1 MPENNNRRNYN
12 FRFAMSGLLIVCGG
26 LLFYYIL
33 FHFDRLSSL
42 VGYFFSILTPLWSGI
57 LIAYILN
64 PLMVFIEKKICYP
77 LWKRI
82 KKNKDHVYS
91 KEGVVIRVISV
102 LITLV
107 IFISALY
114 ALIMSVVPQTITN
127 IKSLYD
133 RISVF
138 FFNWQDYYASFL
150 SKYPQIDTFMQ
161 QNMGTF
167 YTWINDKIKPA
178 LDMIIKTPTSIVGFI
193 VSVFKSLLNFIIGII
208 ISVYLLFDK
217 EKYLAQSKKMIY
229 AFFKR
234 EKANNFINNLR
245 YSDKIFGGFI
255 VGKVID
261 SIIIGILCY
270 ISMLIIGLP
279 YPALISV
286 LVGTTNVI
294 PYFGPFIG
302 AIPSALIIL
311 MVPETG
317 PKNCLIFL
325 IFILILQQFDGNI
338 LGPKV
343 LGSSIGLNG
352 FWVVFSITVFSKLLG
367 VWGIFLG
374 VPIFAVIYA
383 AIRTLVNQRLE
394 IKHMPVQTDY
404 YINSDY
410 IPEYDEVNNA
420 GKSFRFAKKTFDKVT
435 RETYQE
441 EETRKEQ
448 NDSKKENH
456 ENEDKRVTDEVSD
469 TGSKKG
475 KG

>member
-1 MPENNNRRNYN
+1 MPENNNRKKYN

-33 FHFDRLSSL
+33 FHFDRLSSV
-42 VGYFFSILTPLWSGI
+42 VGSLFSILTPLLAGI

-64 PLMVFIEKKICYP
+64 PLMVFLEKKVCYP
-77 LWKRI
+77 LWRRI
-82 KKNKDHVYS
+82 KKKKDHVYS
-91 KEGVVIRVISV
+91 KEAVIIRVISV
-102 LITLV
+102 FITLV
-107 IFISALY
+107 IFIAALY

-150 SKYPQIDTFMQ
+150 SKYPQVDSFMQ
-161 QNMGTF
+161 QYMGTI
-167 YTWINDKIKPA
+167 YTWVNEKIKPA
-178 LDMIIKTPTSIVGFI
+178 LDMVIKTPTSIIGFI
-193 VSVFKSLLNFIIGII
+193 VSVFKSLFNFVVGLI
-208 ISVYLLFDK
+208 ISVYLLYDK
-217 EKYLAQSKKMIY
+217 EKYIAQSKKVLY
-229 AFFKR
+229 AFFNR
-234 EKANNFINNLR
+234 ETANNFINNIR
-245 YSDKIFGGFI
+245 YSDNIFGGFI
-255 VGKVID
+255 VGKIID

-270 ISMLIIGLP
+270 ICMLILGLP

-286 LVGTTNVI
+286 LVGATNVI

-338 LGPKV
+338 LGPKI

-352 FWVVFSITVFSKLLG
+352 FWVVLSITVFSKLLG
-367 VWGIFLG
+367 VLGIFLG
-374 VPIFAVIYA
+374 VPVFAVIYA
-383 AIRTLVNQRLE
+383 AVRTLVNERLAV
-394 IKHMPVQTDY
+394 KHMPVDTGY
-404 YINSDY
+404 YIESDY
-410 IPEYDEVNNA
+410 IPEDDNDVNNA
-420 GKSFRFAKKTFDKVT
+420 GKSFRFARKTFDKVA

-441 EETRKEQ
+441 EEDRKVKIEAK
-448 NDSKKENH
+448 NEKKENK
-456 ENEDKRVTDEVSD
+456 EVNEVSD
-469 TGSKKG
+469 TGSKKS